1 MFLVESL
8 KCSLASFIVLL
19 IVITLSLIV
28 IHFLYNAS
36 MILDKKEFKF
46 IKRNKKKIHKNIKQ
60 KKKRRRYLNI

>member
-19 IVITLSLIV
+19 IVITLSLII

-60 KKKRRRYLNI
+60 KKKEEDI